1 MPLNMDQDSFNLAP
15 ALLLSVCVSRAIPI
29 LAWASASNS
38 IRGGLDETKS
48 QLHDTI
54 IF

>member
-1 MPLNMDQDSFNLAP
+1 MPLNTDQDSSNLAP
-15 ALLLSVCVSRAIPI
+15 ALLLSVCVSRVIPI
-29 LAWASASNS
+29 LAWTSASNS
-38 IRGGLDETKS
+38 ITGGLDETKS